1 MELKERDLLS
11 EIREKNNL
19 EEQAVKM
26 KNDVVLFTAQ
36 LKVSKCLLSKI
47 DPDRP
52 AQDIDGK
59 ILEAEAPIEA
69 LQNEQHEVLAD
80 LNSKISHAQRLS
92 QELNI
97 SVDKLQSMNKS
108 VERCAPSLLAIT
120 LDM

>member
-36 LKVSKCLLSKI
+36 LKVSRRLLSEI
-47 DPDRP
+47 NPDRP

-69 LQNEQHEVLAD
+69 LQNEQREVLAD

-97 SVDKLQSMNKS
+97 TVDKLQSMNKS
-108 VERCAPSLLAIT
+108 VERCALSLLAIT

>member
-36 LKVSKCLLSKI
+36 LKVIKRSLSEI
-47 DPDRP
+47 NPDRP

-69 LQNEQHEVLAD
+69 LQNEQREVLAD

-97 SVDKLQSMNKS
+97 TVDKLQSMNKS
-108 VERCAPSLLAIT
+108 VERCALFLLAIT

>member
-36 LKVSKCLLSKI
+36 LKVSKRLLSEI
-47 DPDRP
+47 NPDRP

-69 LQNEQHEVLAD
+69 LQNEQREVLAD

-97 SVDKLQSMNKS
+97 TVDKLQSMNKS
-108 VERCAPSLLAIT
+108 VERCALSLLAIT
-120 LDM
+120 LDL

>member
-36 LKVSKCLLSKI
+36 LKVSKRLLSEI
-47 DPDRP
+47 NPDRP

-69 LQNEQHEVLAD
+69 LQNEQREVLAD

-97 SVDKLQSMNKS
+97 TVDKLQSMNKS
-108 VERCAPSLLAIT
+108 VERCALSLLAIT

>member
-11 EIREKNNL
+11 EIREKNIL

-36 LKVSKCLLSKI
+36 LKVSKCFAFR
-47 DPDRP
+47 DHPDRP

-69 LQNEQHEVLAD
+69 LQNEQREALAD

-97 SVDKLQSMNKS
+97 TVDKLQSMNKS
-108 VERCAPSLLAIT
+108 VERCALSLLAIP

>member
-26 KNDVVLFTAQ
+26 KNDVVSFTAQ
-36 LKVSKCLLSKI
+36 LKVSNCLLSEI
-47 DPDRP
+47 NPDRP

-69 LQNEQHEVLAD
+69 LQNEQREVLAD

-97 SVDKLQSMNKS
+97 TVDKLQSMNKS
-108 VERCAPSLLAIT
+108 VERCALFLLAIT